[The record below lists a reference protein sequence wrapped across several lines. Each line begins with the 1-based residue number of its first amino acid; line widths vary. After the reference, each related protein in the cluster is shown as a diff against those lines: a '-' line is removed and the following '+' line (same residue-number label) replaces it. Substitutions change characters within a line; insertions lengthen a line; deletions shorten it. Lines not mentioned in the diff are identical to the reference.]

1 MLERKLSRQAAAHRA
16 PAVAQP
22 HSNADA
28 DPNSDAQPNADPDAD
43 AHPDSDASVAD
54 TDAFRQPARSA
65 RHTAGRVNMGST
77 LYLLRHAKSSWAD
90 DSLSDR
96 DRPLAP
102 RGRRAA
108 QRLVRYFREQGIAPE
123 LVLCSPALRTRQ
135 TLELIEPGL
144 GGRTEVFVEDELY
157 GAGAEQLLLRL
168 RRLPG
173 EVDSALVIGH
183 NPGVQDLAVLLVRRG
198 DEREQLR
205 AHFPT
210 AALATLAIP
219 TGWPRLGRGGARL
232 AGFRVPRDR
241 G

>member
-1 MLERKLSRQAAAHRA
+1 
-16 PAVAQP
+16 
-22 HSNADA
+22 
-28 DPNSDAQPNADPDAD
+28 
-43 AHPDSDASVAD
+43 
-54 TDAFRQPARSA
+54 
-65 RHTAGRVNMGST
+65 MGST

-108 QRLVRYFREQGIAPE
+108 QRLARYFREHAIAPTV
-123 LVLCSPALRTRQ
+123 VLCSPALRTRQ
-135 TLELIEPGL
+135 TLKLIEPGL
-144 GGRTEVFVEDELY
+144 AGRTEVMVEDELY
-157 GAGAEQLLLRL
+157 GADAEQLLLRL

-173 EVDSALVIGH
+173 DVDSALVIGH
-183 NPGVQDLAVLLVRRG
+183 NPGIQDLAVLLVRGG

-210 AALATLAIP
+210 AGLATLAIAE
-219 TGWPRLGRGGARL
+219 GWAKLGRSGAKL
-232 AGFRVPRDR
+232 VGFRVPRDR

>member
-1 MLERKLSRQAAAHRA
+1 M
-16 PAVAQP
+16 
-22 HSNADA
+22 
-28 DPNSDAQPNADPDAD
+28 
-43 AHPDSDASVAD
+43 
-54 TDAFRQPARSA
+54 
-65 RHTAGRVNMGST
+65 GGST

-123 LVLCSPALRTRQ
+123 VVLCSPALRTRQ

-144 GGRTEVFVEDELY
+144 GGHTEVLVEDELY

-183 NPGVQDLAVLLVRRG
+183 NPGVQDLAVLLVRGG

-219 TGWPRLGRGGARL
+219 AGWPRLGRGGARL
-232 AGFRVPRDR
+232 VGFRVPRDR

>member
-1 MLERKLSRQAAAHRA
+1 MLERKLSRQGAAHRA

-22 HSNADA
+22 HSNAKPHS
-28 DPNSDAQPNADPDAD
+28 DPNRDTD
-43 AHPDSDASVAD
+43 AHPDAHSDANSSSYP
-54 TDAFRQPARSA
+54 FSHSQRSTH
-65 RHTAGRVNMGST
+65 RIAGRMSMGST

-90 DSLSDR
+90 DSLPDR
-96 DRPLAP
+96 DRPLTR

-108 QRLVRYFREQGIAPE
+108 QRLAQHFHEHGIAPE

-144 GGRTEVFVEDELY
+144 HGRTQVLVEDELY

-173 EVDSALVIGH
+173 GVDSALLIGH
-183 NPGVQDLAVLLVRRG
+183 NPGVQDLAVLLVHG
-198 DEREQLR
+198 GTEREQLR
-205 AHFPT
+205 THFPT
-210 AALATLAIP
+210 AALATLAI
-219 TGWPRLGRGGARL
+219 TEGWARLGRSGARL
-232 AGFRVPRDR
+232 VDFRVPRGR